1 MRFATEEEASAEIF
15 IDAASEGASSVEKCC
30 RAIQNLYRTMRIST
44 ELWQEFRLCW
54 QLVAARR
61 VGQGR
66 TAGQSFVQAG
76 WIEEIQNGADH
87 PIPEGD
93 PKNE

>member
-1 MRFATEEEASAEIF
+1 MLQGDTKPVSN
-15 IDAASEGASSVEKCC
+15 DAYFN
-30 RAIQNLYRTMRIST
+30 RALAK
-44 ELWQEFRLCW
+44 FRLCW

-76 WIEEIQNGADH
+76 WTEEIQNGADH